1 MDSISVPLLSRRARR
16 GVLAQKLNHAI
27 PAMGLLA
34 AGVQALAE
42 GARGLDLALAAV
54 EIITSAML
62 VITIGRE
69 MRELHRRQPSRGHH
83 AHGVDWIDIWAAGVL
98 FAEAA
103 ERWHLNHHLAR
114 PTILTGLVTLGL
126 ACFINDCRAT
136 ATPPRRQNQ
145 PGWDYIGGKPFRTFS
160 ASWPD
165 LASILTTS
173 TTVEVERET
182 AVCASILAIS
192 KTPKT
197 FARRSKRVKAT
208 LRCPRGSR
216 GGNRRPS
223 ADQPTPGSDPAHP
236 SPTPV

>member
-103 ERWHLNHHLAR
+103 ERWHVKHHLAR
-114 PTILTGLVTLGL
+114 PMILTGLVTLGL
-126 ACFINDCRAT
+126 GLFHQRLAA
-136 ATPPRRQNQ
+136 RRQHRRAVRIN
-145 PGWDYIGGKPFRTFS
+145 PDGIYIGGKPFRTFS

-165 LASILTTS
+165 LAAISITS
-173 TTVEVERET
+173 TAVEVRTRRGRVRRVDLGDLENADDVRAAFE
-182 AVCASILAIS
+182 AGHRRLA
-192 KTPKT
+192 
-197 FARRSKRVKAT
+197 ALV
-208 LRCPRGSR
+208 
-216 GGNRRPS
+216 
-223 ADQPTPGSDPAHP
+223 
-236 SPTPV
+236 V